1 MVFFHVAS
9 TFSFIVVS
17 VVVVVVVVV
26 IAVLVSGFIVL
37 A

>member
-26 IAVLVSGFIVL
+26 LVLVSGFIVL